1 MGVYEGD
8 SANKHHILARG
19 WTHLPFAK
27 PKYGTPVELSP
38 PQHDNDGGAMM
49 VAMPGGDMGK
59 MQM

>member
-1 MGVYEGD
+1 
-8 SANKHHILARG
+8 
-19 WTHLPFAK
+19 
-27 PKYGTPVELSP
+27 VELSP